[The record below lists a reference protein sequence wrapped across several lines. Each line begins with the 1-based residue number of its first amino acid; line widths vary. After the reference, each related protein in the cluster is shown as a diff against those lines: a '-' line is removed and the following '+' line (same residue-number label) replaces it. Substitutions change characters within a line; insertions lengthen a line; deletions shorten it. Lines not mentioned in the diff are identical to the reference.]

1 MMEIVV
7 LLLKVALIWRYVSGQ
22 SDYHDPP
29 PADIGMDEALTAETI
44 DQIIA
49 RSLGGMDVAANKM
62 VGPGG
67 NILAELDML
76 LTEEQFRNLYAIPEL
91 GDIEMMPYF
100 DVRKKRFARRRQKRK
115 AVRQITLKWH
125 NREVPYRFASGHF
138 SPREKYFI
146 KVSMREWEKYTC
158 IMFREATSSDS
169 NILVFQNGDG
179 CNSQLGMVGGV
190 QYLNLDIN
198 GCRWKGLYLHEIG
211 HAIGLVHEHQ
221 LPNRDDFIEVMYGNV
236 APSMRI
242 WFNKYNNREV
252 NQYDVD
258 YEYTSVMHYGIT
270 AFSIDGKQQTI
281 KAKNASLESTIGRVF
296 KKELSFSDVKS
307 VNRMY
312 ECGVHCPSSLRCT
325 DGGYVDQNCKC
336 VCPDGTKKCQV
347 ERKNDGRPQDDDN
360 CFNKHSSWQCYV
372 WASQG
377 ECERNPEYMKREC
390 KKSCLLC
397 GNEDGEIDA
406 NHVATWAWQWFGVF
420 ANLFPKKWTIG
431 GQCVDLYAER
441 KCQHWQENGDCLT
454 AEKWMTKNCKKTCKK
469 CNVTTFDENCQ
480 NKYNSTKCDQ
490 WALKGECI
498 INEVWMVRN
507 CRKSCLKCTDQDDTD
522 TSRDENDTERGTNPD
537 RNNNDDRSRNRDD
550 SNAECVDK
558 YHDTEQCQRWANR
571 NECSNNP
578 AWMTPNC
585 RRSCNRCGRPKCIDE
600 YNTTKCLKWARN
612 GECRINKG
620 WMIPNCRK
628 SCKACADGDSDT
640 NTNDEE
646 MTTKRTTR
654 STTTP
659 TTTTE
664 RYHRERT
671 REDDRETARDD
682 GWRTDTGTGSR
693 DGGNDDGGESVNIHS
708 SDQECNI
715 WARFGHCDINPWM
728 MANCKKSCDR
738 TNNKDTGGSRK
749 DNDPGPCVDNSLHCP
764 SWTERNGC
772 NKKEIL
778 LECPF
783 SCNNCEGRCQDRH
796 ILCKSWSTE
805 NGCEKS
811 PGYMYRY
818 CQKTCKYC
826 EQIRKMQT

>member
-1 MMEIVV
+1 MTFYQIT
-7 LLLKVALIWRYVSGQ
+7 VALIWRYVSGQ

-138 SPREKYFI
+138 I
-146 KVSMREWEKYTC
+146 SMREWEKYTC

-312 ECGVHCPSSLRCT
+312 ECGVHCPSSVRCT

-372 WASQG
+372 WASQ
-377 ECERNPEYMKREC
+377 
-390 KKSCLLC
+390 
-397 GNEDGEIDA
+397 A

-537 RNNNDDRSRNRDD
+537 RSNNDDRSRNRDD
-550 SNAECVDK
+550 SNA
-558 YHDTEQCQRWANR
+558 
-571 NECSNNP
+571 
-578 AWMTPNC
+578 
-585 RRSCNRCGRPKCIDE
+585 KCIDE
-600 YNTTKCLKWARN
+600 YNTTKCQKWARN

-640 NTNDEE
+640 NTDDEE

-682 GWRTDTGTGSR
+682 GWRTNTGTGSR

-749 DNDPGPCVDNSLHCP
+749 DNDPG
-764 SWTERNGC
+764 
-772 NKKEIL
+772 
-778 LECPF
+778 
-783 SCNNCEGRCQDRH
+783 CQDRH